1 MTILKDRIESFP
13 ESSLPHCYPLWKME
27 LFFRLWIPGYVYLL
41 LCLGKAQGQTPLT
54 EWTTAYSMEGSHEV
68 AKNAI
73 LTTLPKLTTEWRVSF
88 EVNPTD
94 YKYTGYASLL
104 HMTIG
109 GNRGQVGDRSPA
121 IWLHKTRG
129 VLVSSAIDGKVAY
142 SKTIKPLP
150 AAGEWT
156 KIEVSQVL
164 LGANHVFSISIGDN
178 EVFTKTN
185 SKPVELNRVKV
196 YSGSP
201 WYTNQNG
208 FIRKLKIET
217 EASNCVPAGK
227 SNKTISDEGITVD
240 FWIIKVHTSK

>member
-1 MTILKDRIESFP
+1 MG
-13 ESSLPHCYPLWKME
+13 
-27 LFFRLWIPGYVYLL
+27 LFFRLWFRGYVFLL
-41 LCLGKAQGQTPLT
+41 LGLARAEEQFPLT
-54 EWTTAYSMEGSHEV
+54 EWTTAYSMAGEQEI
-68 AKNAI
+68 AKDNRLI
-73 LTTLPKLTTEWRVSF
+73 TLPQLTKQWKVSF

-142 SKTIKPLP
+142 SKTVKPLP

-164 LGANHVFSISIGDN
+164 VGAKHVFSITIGDKK
-178 EVFTKTN
+178 VFSKTN
-185 SKPVELNRVKV
+185 SKPVELTDVKV

-201 WYTNQNG
+201 WYTNQKG
-208 FIRKLKIET
+208 FLQKLKIET
-217 EASNCVPAGK
+217 KAPNCILAGK
-227 SNKTISDEGITVD
+227 TTLRVLLCHCLLIT
-240 FWIIKVHTSK
+240 

>member
-1 MTILKDRIESFP
+1 
-13 ESSLPHCYPLWKME
+13 ME
-27 LFFRLWIPGYVYLL
+27 LFFHLWIPGYVLL
-41 LCLGKAQGQTPLT
+41 LLGSSAKAEEQFPLA
-54 EWTTAYSMEGSHEV
+54 EWTTAYSMTGEQEI
-68 AKNAI
+68 AKDNRLI
-73 LTTLPKLTTEWRVSF
+73 TLPQLTKEWKVSF

-142 SKTIKPLP
+142 SKTVKPLP

-164 LGANHVFSISIGDN
+164 VGAKHVFSITIGDKK
-178 EVFTKTN
+178 VFSKTN
-185 SKPVELNRVKV
+185 SKPVELDNVEV

-201 WYTNQNG
+201 WYTSQKGSLQN
-208 FIRKLKIET
+208 LKIDIKT
-217 EASNCVPAGK
+217 PIDCVIAG
-227 SNKTISDEGITVD
+227 
-240 FWIIKVHTSK
+240 

>member
-1 MTILKDRIESFP
+1 
-13 ESSLPHCYPLWKME
+13 ME

-121 IWLHKTRG
+121 IWLHKTQG
-129 VLVSSAIDGKVAY
+129 VYVTSTIDGKV
-142 SKTIKPLP
+142 SVGKTVKPLP
-150 AAGEWT
+150 AVGKWT
-156 KIEVSQVL
+156 KIVVCQMDEGSKYE
-164 LGANHVFSISIGDN
+164 FSITIGDKK
-178 EVFTKTN
+178 VFTKTN

-196 YSGSP
+196 YLGSP
-201 WYTNQNG
+201 WYTNQKG
-208 FIRKLKIET
+208 FVRNLKIET
-217 EASNCVPAGK
+217 STSNCVLAGRTCSLIFECLSK
-227 SNKTISDEGITVD
+227 FPRHKIFHMGLSDANA
-240 FWIIKVHTSK
+240 

>member
-1 MTILKDRIESFP
+1 
-13 ESSLPHCYPLWKME
+13 ME
-27 LFFRLWIPGYVYLL
+27 LFFRLWIPGFVFLL
-41 LCLGKAQGQTPLT
+41 LGFSKTGKPFPLT
-54 EWTTAYSMEGSHEV
+54 EWTTAYSMTGEQEI
-68 AKNAI
+68 AKESRLI
-73 LTTLPKLTTEWRVSF
+73 TLPQLTKEWKVSF

-94 YKYTGYASLL
+94 YKYTSYASLF

-142 SKTIKPLP
+142 SKTVKPLP

-164 LGANHVFSISIGDN
+164 VGAKHVYSITIGDKKVFS
-178 EVFTKTN
+178 KTN
-185 SKPVELNRVKV
+185 SKPVELDNVEV

-201 WYTNQNG
+201 WYTSQKGFLQN
-208 FIRKLKIET
+208 LKIDIKT
-217 EASNCVPAGK
+217 QIDCIVAG
-227 SNKTISDEGITVD
+227 
-240 FWIIKVHTSK
+240 

>member
-1 MTILKDRIESFP
+1 MDR
-13 ESSLPHCYPLWKME
+13 
-27 LFFRLWIPGYVYLL
+27 
-41 LCLGKAQGQTPLT
+41 
-54 EWTTAYSMEGSHEV
+54 SHEI
-68 AKNAI
+68 AKDVL

-142 SKTIKPLP
+142 SKTVKPLP

-164 LGANHVFSISIGDN
+164 VGANHVFSITIGDKK
-178 EVFTKTN
+178 VFSKTN
-185 SKPVELNRVKV
+185 SKPVELTNMKV

-201 WYTNQNG
+201 WYTNQKASLKNLNIDIKTPIDCIVAG
-208 FIRKLKIET
+208 FLYI
-217 EASNCVPAGK
+217 
-227 SNKTISDEGITVD
+227 
-240 FWIIKVHTSK
+240 F

>member
-54 EWTTAYSMEGSHEV
+54 EWTTTYSMEGSHEV

-142 SKTIKPLP
+142 SKIVKPLP

-156 KIEVSQVL
+156 RMEVSQVL
-164 LGANHVFSISIGDN
+164 VGAKHVFSITIGDKR
-178 EVFTKTN
+178 VFGKTN
-185 SKPVELNRVKV
+185 SKPVELDNVEV

-201 WYTNQNG
+201 WYTSQKGFLQN
-208 FIRKLKIET
+208 LKIDIKT
-217 EASNCVPAGK
+217 PIDCIVAGFLY
-227 SNKTISDEGITVD
+227 I
-240 FWIIKVHTSK
+240 F

>member
-1 MTILKDRIESFP
+1 
-13 ESSLPHCYPLWKME
+13 ME
-27 LFFRLWIPGYVYLL
+27 LFFHLWIPGYVLL
-41 LCLGKAQGQTPLT
+41 LLGSSAKAEEQLPLA
-54 EWTTAYSMEGSHEV
+54 EWTTAYSMTGEQEI
-68 AKNAI
+68 AKESRLI
-73 LTTLPKLTTEWRVSF
+73 TLPQLTKEWKVSF

-94 YKYTGYASLL
+94 YKYTSYASLL

-142 SKTIKPLP
+142 SKTVKPLP

-164 LGANHVFSISIGDN
+164 VGAKHVFSITIGDKK
-178 EVFTKTN
+178 VFSKTN
-185 SKPVELNRVKV
+185 SKPVELTNVKV

-201 WYTNQNG
+201 WYTSQKGSLKN
-208 FIRKLKIET
+208 LKIDIKT
-217 EASNCVPAGK
+217 PIDCVIAGLYIMFLIMYNNC
-227 SNKTISDEGITVD
+227 
-240 FWIIKVHTSK
+240 

>member
-1 MTILKDRIESFP
+1 
-13 ESSLPHCYPLWKME
+13 ME
-27 LFFRLWIPGYVYLL
+27 LFFRLWIPGFVFLL
-41 LCLGKAQGQTPLT
+41 LGLAKAEEEFPLT
-54 EWTTAYSMEGSHEV
+54 EWTTAYSMAGELEI
-68 AKNAI
+68 AKDSL
-73 LTTLPKLTTEWRVSF
+73 LTTLPKLTKQWRVSF

-94 YKYTGYASLL
+94 YENNESASLL
-104 HMTIG
+104 HMTLG
-109 GNRGQVGDRSPA
+109 GNKGQVGDRSPA
-121 IWLHKTRG
+121 IWLHKTKG
-129 VLVSSAIDGKVAY
+129 VIVSSAIDGKVSY
-142 SKTIKPLP
+142 SKTVKPLP

-240 FWIIKVHTSK
+240 FWIIKVHTSY

>member
-1 MTILKDRIESFP
+1 MDR
-13 ESSLPHCYPLWKME
+13 
-27 LFFRLWIPGYVYLL
+27 
-41 LCLGKAQGQTPLT
+41 
-54 EWTTAYSMEGSHEV
+54 SHEI
-68 AKNAI
+68 AKDAL
-73 LTTLPKLTTEWRVSF
+73 LTTLPKLTKEWKVSF

-142 SKTIKPLP
+142 SKTVKPLP

-156 KIEVSQVL
+156 RIEVSQVL
-164 LGANHVFSISIGDN
+164 VGAKHVFSITIGDKK
-178 EVFTKTN
+178 VFSKTN
-185 SKPVELNRVKV
+185 SKPVELDNVEV

-201 WYTNQNG
+201 WYTSQKGSLQN
-208 FIRKLKIET
+208 LKIDIKT
-217 EASNCVPAGK
+217 PIDCVIAG
-227 SNKTISDEGITVD
+227 
-240 FWIIKVHTSK
+240 